1 MTKMAEQIDSKKLI
15 ELYKLMVRIRFHE
28 EAIKVLFTQGEIGGT
43 THLCIGQ
50 EAVSAGVIAQLRP
63 DDFVSSTHRGHGHML
78 AKGGKLKPMLA
89 EILGKVDGYCKGK
102 GGSMHIASIEL
113 GNLGANGIVSGGLPI
128 AVGSA
133 LSAQMRGTDQITV
146 VSFGDGAA
154 NEGNTHESMNMA
166 SAWRL
171 PVLFLFENNRYAVST
186 HTSKSMGGSMEKRA
200 AGYNLPFI
208 QVDGMDLEAVYTA
221 ATDVIKYVRS
231 GKGPFVMQCD
241 TYRYEGHYY
250 GDPMVYR
257 TKEEVDE
264 WRKKDP
270 IIHVEDILVKRGT
283 LTKEE
288 YKKIKAD
295 IQAEVD
301 EAVVFAEA
309 SPQPPIESIFEDVY
323 TEWQS

>member
-1 MTKMAEQIDSKKLI
+1 MARQIDKQKLVS
-15 ELYKLMVRIRFHE
+15 LYQLMLRIRFHE
-28 EAIKVLFTQGEIGGT
+28 EAVKVLFTQGKIGGT

-50 EAVSAGVIAQLRP
+50 EAVAAGVVAQLRP
-63 DDFVSSTHRGHGHML
+63 DDFISSTHRGHGHML
-78 AKGGKLKPMLA
+78 AKGGELKPMLA
-89 EILGKVDGYCKGK
+89 EILGRVDGYCKGK
-102 GGSMHIASIEL
+102 GGSMHIASIQL

-166 SAWRL
+166 SVWGL
-171 PVLFLFENNRYAVST
+171 PVVFLFENNQYAVST
-186 HTSKSMGGSMEKRA
+186 HTSRSMGGSMEKRA
-200 AGYNLPFI
+200 AGYDLPFI
-208 QVDGMDLEAVYTA
+208 HVDGMDLETVHFA
-221 ATDVIKYVRS
+221 AEEAIAHARS
-231 GKGPFVMQCD
+231 GKGPYVMQAD

-257 TKEEVDE
+257 TKEEIDTY
-264 WRKKDP
+264 RAKDP
-270 IIHVEDILVKRGT
+270 IMRVEQKLTERNILSDQQ
-283 LTKEE
+283 
-288 YKKIKAD
+288 IKQMRAD
-295 IQAEVD
+295 IQEEVD

-309 SPQPPIESIFEDVY
+309 SPQPALESMFEDLY